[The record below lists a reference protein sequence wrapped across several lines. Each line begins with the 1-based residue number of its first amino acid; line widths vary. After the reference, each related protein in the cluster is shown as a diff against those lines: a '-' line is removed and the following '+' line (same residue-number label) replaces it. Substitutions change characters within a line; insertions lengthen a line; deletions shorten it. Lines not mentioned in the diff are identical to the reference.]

1 MLFHRY
7 HSCAI
12 CMGNFEAST
21 CCYFWSL
28 TNWKACEQHIAWNCS
43 WHSPKKK
50 TFLWTL
56 IKELKLRTRRILVIK
71 ALLSVWIYLARG
83 IPGVWQ
89 KRPTAAPGVE
99 NFALGP
105 ATTLGVELHTTF
117 WALGTWEGLLA
128 RSHGLEA
135 YNNKSESIKK
145 KTTRTT
151 KILTCQKNN
160 RNWESFIHKITR
172 GN

>member
-21 CCYFWSL
+21 CYFWSL
-28 TNWKACEQHIAWNCS
+28 TNWKACEEHIAWDCS
-43 WHSPKKK
+43 WHSPEKKRFFYDHEEMK
-50 TFLWTL
+50 WY
-56 IKELKLRTRRILVIK
+56 KEQKES
-71 ALLSVWIYLARG
+71 LLSIWIYLARG

-99 NFALGP
+99 NFAFGP
-105 ATTLGVELHTTF
+105 ATTLGEELHTTF
-117 WALGTWEGLLA
+117 WALGTSEGLLA

-135 YNNKSESIKK
+135 YNNKSESIN